1 MCAMNPRLLRPK
13 ASGFKYQSL
22 RQSMV
27 AYWSLNETASSGD
40 VTAKDGSGKGY
51 DLTSNNSVL
60 SATGKVGNGRAFVSA
75 NSEWLSVNS
84 NADLTFPRNQDWT
97 IAIWVYPTGEGEGMF
112 MAKDISGNREFEF
125 KKTGTEQIYFSF
137 TNLGGATLASG
148 NNVLTLNTWHHLVVK
163 QESNSTAVWRNAAL
177 ALGPQDFGSN
187 WTTATTPLNIGRR
200 AFSGAFAYFDGT
212 IDEVAIWR
220 RALSSAEISELYNS
234 GNGIDLG
241 KRT

>member
-13 ASGFKYQSL
+13 ASGFKYQTL
-22 RQSMV
+22 RESMV

-75 NSEWLSVNS
+75 NTEWLSVNS
-84 NADLTFPRNQDWT
+84 NADLTFPRNEDWT
-97 IAIWVYPTGEGEGMF
+97 IAFWVYPTGEGEGMF

-125 KKTGTEQIYFSF
+125 KKTSSEQIFLSF
-137 TNLGGATLASG
+137 TTLGGATLASG
-148 NNVLTLNTWHHLVVK
+148 NNVLTLNTWHFLVAR
-163 QESNSTAVWRNAAL
+163 QLSLATSVWRNGSL
-177 ALGPQDFGSN
+177 ALQDTFGSN
-187 WTTATTPLNIGRR
+187 WSTATTPLNIGRR
-200 AFSGAFAYFDGT
+200 AFSGANAYFDGT

-234 GNGIDLG
+234 GNGINLG
-241 KRT
+241 QRS